1 MVNIFKPAII
11 LMNKLKFLKKFG
23 LIFIISLLPMSLM
36 LVNLVIQIN
45 QKIEINDNQMMGL
58 TYNSAIRTLIQHTQQ
73 HRGLSSTYL
82 AGNTS
87 VKDQISKKQEEIQK
101 DIENIDYLNSKYDV
115 VLKASSKWNEVK
127 GQLMDIEKNIFNLSL
142 NDAVSKQTKII
153 ADILNL
159 GSDVSDSSSLILQQE
174 AYKYYLV
181 DNIVYKLPRTTEYMG
196 QSRALGSAV
205 AAKQSSTK
213 DEKFKLLYL
222 SQTMSI
228 ALADSERG
236 INIVYNTYPAAKKN
250 IDETYSKALGS
261 SKKLVDTINTQLI
274 NAEDIK
280 IKSDEYY
287 NSATDSINDVYGVI
301 DAVSNTYAQI
311 NQNDRHNL
319 ILQRNILATIA
330 ITATILII
338 YLFIGFYLAV
348 KGTITTIEKSS
359 SVIAEGDLSINI
371 NHDVKDE
378 TRLII
383 DSLNKIIKSFSTII
397 TSTQKVSSDV
407 VLASTNLNQITE
419 QTTEATNQIAEAIQE
434 IAAGAEGQLKDTK
447 SATEVIELMADKI
460 QEIAKSSLKVSKSSN
475 EMELAAENGNTM
487 ISGAIIKMNSIN
499 SRVEESNGIINSLGE
514 KSQNIG
520 QIIDAITEIA
530 AQTDLLA
537 LNAAIEAAR
546 AGEQGKGFAVVAEE
560 VRKLA
565 EKSSLSANEISTLI
579 KSMQE
584 DAFESVEQ
592 MNKVMGE
599 VKEGV
604 DAVTEAGKA
613 FEKILDATKSVVSQI
628 GDVSVIS
635 KQISESSEE
644 ATDSLL
650 KISKI
655 AEKASVNTQN
665 VAAAS
670 EEQLASMEEVVS
682 STEDLNSKAVELQK
696 IIDKFIV

>member
-11 LMNKLKFLKKFG
+11 VMNKLKFLKKFG

-205 AAKQSSTK
+205 AAKQSTTK

-274 NAEDIK
+274 NAEDIT

-359 SVIAEGDLSINI
+359 SVIAEGDLSSNI

-487 ISGAIIKMNSIN
+487 ISGAITKMNSIN

-537 LNAAIEAAR
+537 LNAAIESAR

-650 KISKI
+650 KISRI